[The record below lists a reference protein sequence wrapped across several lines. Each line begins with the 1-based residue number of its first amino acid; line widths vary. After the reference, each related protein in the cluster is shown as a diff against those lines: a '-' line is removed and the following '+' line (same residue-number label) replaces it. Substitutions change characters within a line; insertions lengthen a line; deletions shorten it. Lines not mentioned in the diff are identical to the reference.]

1 MGVLSLQHEDAV
13 SVDKLLGYLTRKV
26 SGVVLADPEE
36 LMAAQVIVSLQQ
48 EVQRLEQLLASSAQ
62 AGSLLESAS
71 QKVAPLDT
79 VKDGYVSI
87 SQAELEAL
95 QAARKKDGQ
104 RIAFI
109 LQEDVYAAGDYVFA
123 HEGFERVEIVE
134 GDYRTAVDRLMGS

>member
-71 QKVAPLDT
+71 QKVAP
-79 VKDGYVSI
+79 SI
-87 SQAELEAL
+87 Q
-95 QAARKKDGQ
+95 
-104 RIAFI
+104 
-109 LQEDVYAAGDYVFA
+109 
-123 HEGFERVEIVE
+123 
-134 GDYRTAVDRLMGS
+134 